1 MHLHA
6 LPLPDVWLVQGPVAV
21 VLADLVAPVAGEGV
35 GGEVVLGL
43 RSN

>member
-6 LPLPDVWLVQGPVAV
+6 LPLPNVGLVEGPVPV
-21 VLADLVAPVAGEGV
+21 VLADLVAAVAGEGV

-43 RSN
+43 DSH